1 MIEVFAVG
9 GLCVMA
15 LIITYM
21 FYKGVVYLSHDI
33 PSYRYEIDKNG
44 LIKKCN
50 IITPTAQFLNNIEA
64 DLKVWLKQIRRLSKK
79 EQERKIKML
88 IRAYDPCIT
97 CATH

>member
-44 LIKKCN
+44 NEFVIDENK
-50 IITPTAQFLNNIEA
+50 FE
-64 DLKVWLKQIRRLSKK
+64 
-79 EQERKIKML
+79 
-88 IRAYDPCIT
+88 
-97 CATH
+97 